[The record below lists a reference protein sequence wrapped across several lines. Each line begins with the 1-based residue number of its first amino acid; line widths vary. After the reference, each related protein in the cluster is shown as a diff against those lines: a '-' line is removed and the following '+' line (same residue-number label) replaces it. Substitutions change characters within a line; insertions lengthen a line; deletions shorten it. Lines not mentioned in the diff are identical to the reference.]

1 MKVILHNSISLD
13 GSFLNFEVKM
23 GMHYQIAGN
32 YKADVHLM
40 GSKTARTG
48 IEKYGGAPLEEKK
61 DFMKPKKEN
70 GLPYWVIPDT
80 KGILKGL
87 LHAYRGFEFCR
98 DVIVLLSEKTPKDY
112 LRYLEERDYDYHIIG
127 KEHVDLKKALKVLS
141 TEYNVKTIL
150 TDTGRELNCLL
161 LNQGLIDEISLLISP
176 ELIGQQA
183 EYMFREVSE
192 NIKLEKAKCTI
203 LDEDYIW
210 LVYKVKKN
218 QKLA

>member
-13 GSFLNFEVKM
+13 GSFLNFEVNM
-23 GMHYQIAGN
+23 GIHYQITGN
-32 YKADVHLM
+32 YKADAHLI

-48 IEKYGGAPLEEKK
+48 IEKYGGVPPEEKK
-61 DFMKPKKEN
+61 DFVKPKKEN

-98 DVIVLLSEKTPKDY
+98 DVIVLSSEKTPKDY

-176 ELIGQQA
+176 ELIGHQA
-183 EYMFREVSE
+183 EYLFREVSE

-210 LVYKVKKN
+210 LVYKVKKR